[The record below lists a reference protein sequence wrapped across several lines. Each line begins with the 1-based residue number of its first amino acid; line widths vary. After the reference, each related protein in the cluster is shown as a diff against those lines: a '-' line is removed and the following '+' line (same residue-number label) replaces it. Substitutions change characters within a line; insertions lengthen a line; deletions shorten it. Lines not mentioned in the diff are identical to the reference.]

1 MYTVIFSRI
10 CGFKVTHKKEESEK
24 WLKPVQQTKGKTPTE
39 KKTEILHDAA
49 RKRAARLIGPCYI

>member
-1 MYTVIFSRI
+1 M
-10 CGFKVTHKKEESEK
+10 KVTHKKEESEK